1 MLDVSQTLRCT
12 PSLSEIFSADPDEMQ
27 NNFLRYNPG
36 LERRIT
42 HTFDFDNMTP
52 QDLAAL
58 ALMNMQRMQGWEID
72 VADLA
77 ALTTRMADLNDYVT
91 LLDVP

>member
-1 MLDVSQTLRCT
+1 
-12 PSLSEIFSADPDEMQ
+12 MQ
-27 NNFLRYNPG
+27 NNFLGYNPG

-42 HTFDFDNMTP
+42 HTFDFNNMTP

-77 ALTTRMADLNDYVT
+77 ALTTRMADLIKRATTPRQREMNNGNVAGIQW
-91 LLDVP
+91 LVSAF

>member
-1 MLDVSQTLRCT
+1 
-12 PSLSEIFSADPDEMQ
+12 MQ

-42 HTFDFDNMTP
+42 HTFDFNNMTP

-77 ALTTRMADLNDYVT
+77 ALTTQMADLIKRATTPRQREMNNGNVAGIQW
-91 LLDVP
+91 LVSAF